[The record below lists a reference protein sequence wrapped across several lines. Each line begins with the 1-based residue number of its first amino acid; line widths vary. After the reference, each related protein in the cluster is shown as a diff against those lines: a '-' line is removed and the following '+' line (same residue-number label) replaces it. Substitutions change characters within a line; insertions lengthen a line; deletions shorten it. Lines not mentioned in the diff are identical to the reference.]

1 MKQFGLLV
9 INYGLFVR
17 KMIYCVVT
25 MRYQMNQVV
34 AIVLWKLRDYKPPH
48 TKTATEKGDKQM
60 EKFAVLLGHV
70 VGLGLIRFD
79 QVYAGEMSLFSLFGS
94 VMEIF
99 AIAGTCLIVGKMM
112 GFKLP

>member
-1 MKQFGLLV
+1 MKQFVLIV

-34 AIVLWKLRDYKPPH
+34 AIVLWKLRDYSYTRPM
-48 TKTATEKGDKQM
+48 AEKGDKQM

-79 QVYAGEMSLFSLFGS
+79 QVYVGEMSLFSLFGS